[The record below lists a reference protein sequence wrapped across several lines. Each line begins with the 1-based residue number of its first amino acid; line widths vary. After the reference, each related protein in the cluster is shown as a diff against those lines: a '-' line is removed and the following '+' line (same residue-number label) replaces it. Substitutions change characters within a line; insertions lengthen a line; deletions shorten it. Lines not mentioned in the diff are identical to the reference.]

1 MPTSYVSSKTVG
13 FHQAD
18 TAVTTVA
25 QRIGCSEVPANMPA
39 SKIATQVCAD
49 QRREAPP
56 AEFLNAGHDTVK
68 IFPADAGSGI
78 TKKAKNNQSHR
89 RRRKR
94 KRKHIPFHERIGCS
108 VADAV
113 VVSGESRSR
122 LYEKMKAGKLAYWKS
137 GKRRIV
143 SVQSLLAQRD

>member
-1 MPTSYVSSKTVG
+1 M
-13 FHQAD
+13 
-18 TAVTTVA
+18 
-25 QRIGCSEVPANMPA
+25 PANMLTP
-39 SKIATQVCAD
+39 KTATHVCAD
-49 QRREAPP
+49 QRRGASP

-68 IFPADAGSGI
+68 IFPADAAGGV

-89 RRRKR
+89 RRR

-137 GKRRIV
+137 GRHRIV